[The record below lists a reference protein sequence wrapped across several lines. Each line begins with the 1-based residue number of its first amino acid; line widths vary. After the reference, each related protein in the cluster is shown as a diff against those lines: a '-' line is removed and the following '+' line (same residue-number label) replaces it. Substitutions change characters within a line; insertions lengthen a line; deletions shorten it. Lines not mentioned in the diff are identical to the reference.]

1 MKKFMLLLVAMVTFA
16 SSSLF
21 AGIPISKNDKISPID
36 EIWMDMAVTVA
47 KTNIEEG
54 TIPCGTVIVF
64 NGKLQST
71 GQATEK
77 ATSIET
83 AIAMSRLNSLANA
96 VIYTVNE
103 PTAEAYNAI
112 CKAGADAVF
121 FVNPKEKVI
130 AAGVQPAEA
139 YDESKLDTSLTQ
151 VPVKQMD
158 YEDAAELLK

>member
-158 YEDAAELLK
+158 YEDAAALLK

>member
-130 AAGVQPAEA
+130 AAGVQSAEA